1 MNTSTTGFRE
11 LFKAYRAFSRYN
23 KGYTF
28 MAVSIM
34 ALEIRERTDDDITQT
49 TIKRFAFRVNSFN
62 SNSVHVIGN

>member
-1 MNTSTTGFRE
+1 
-11 LFKAYRAFSRYN
+11 
-23 KGYTF
+23 